1 MSLKR
6 SNSSFHPP
14 IDAANAQLVKKTKM
28 STSIFLPDDALS
40 RIGPYVDSETLPA
53 LSCAGA
59 TTHDTAVFRD
69 VANGSFLLMPTTE
82 RHFVELAKKDGY
94 NAYFQ
99 DYFASST
106 HSEVCPH
113 LKCGGSRSSAT
124 SAR

>member
-69 VANGSFLLMPTTE
+69 VANGSFSLMLTTE
-82 RHFVELAKKDGY
+82 RHFVEFAKKHGY
-94 NAYFQ
+94 NVYFQ
-99 DYFASST
+99 NHFALSC
-106 HSEVCPH
+106 HFRVFPH
-113 LKCGGSRSSAT
+113 LKWEGWLTAPA
-124 SAR
+124 AR